1 MMVRDVVI
9 HTTEGLFQD
18 SACPI
23 CSVPAPRGRFDLSD
37 DLWVGKLDEDIAEK
51 VLDGCEP
58 SGPMARKSPR
68 QYGQLYAFVR
78 ERAPV
83 EPPYQW
89 DSDSRLQMC
98 VALSR
103 LVHPTSISFR
113 YSARIIYSD
122 NAKVEEIVPGGVVG
136 YGADAYVPTEG
147 HRDWLVAGDFDAL
160 KLLVRH
166 LPLSHL
172 PPRVWR
178 ALWYHE
184 YAARTRDIGIRWTF
198 IATALEALVHTDR
211 PNSTRQFVG
220 RVSRLALD
228 LGSCEFSEDDAA
240 AAYDCRSS
248 LSHGQGLSDLTKE
261 KQQLYERM
269 DAVLREALMR
279 SIQEPEFAKIF
290 ATDGAIRSRWPLAI

>member
-1 MMVRDVVI
+1 
-9 HTTEGLFQD
+9 
-18 SACPI
+18 
-23 CSVPAPRGRFDLSD
+23 
-37 DLWVGKLDEDIAEK
+37 
-51 VLDGCEP
+51 
-58 SGPMARKSPR
+58 
-68 QYGQLYAFVR
+68 
-78 ERAPV
+78 
-83 EPPYQW
+83 
-89 DSDSRLQMC
+89 MC

-113 YSARIIYSD
+113 YAARIICAD
-122 NAKVEEIVPGGVVG
+122 NEKVEEIVPGPVTGH
-136 YGADAYVPTEG
+136 GADANVPTEG
-147 HRDWLVAGDFDAL
+147 HRDWLITGDLDAL
-160 KLLVRH
+160 KLLVHH

-184 YAARTRDIGIRWTF
+184 YAARTRHIDVRWTF

-211 PNSTRQFVG
+211 PNSTRQFVE

-228 LGSCEFSEDDAA
+228 LGSCEFTEDDAA

-248 LSHGQGLSDLTKE
+248 LSHGQGLSGLTRE

-269 DAVLREALMR
+269 DAVLRQALMR
-279 SIQEPEFAKIF
+279 SIQEPEFAKTF